1 MFIRSTKRKVPKSP
15 IKIRQKIKELEEQCQ
30 KQSKKIIVSKQLN
43 RTKDRFPIPI
53 KKQILERTDRN
64 PLCNVFLEKT
74 VHNQEDGRVKSTGK
88 RYMSSASNKRSYG
101 KVVKKISGSPDT
113 NQLIVGQPMILNNKK
128 SSKSFSQNSE

>member
-30 KQSKKIIVSKQLN
+30 KQSKKIILQKQLN
-43 RTKDRFPIPI
+43 RTKDRFSIPI
-53 KKQILERTDRN
+53 KKQILEKIDRK
-64 PLCNVFLEKT
+64 PLCNIFLQKT
-74 VHNQEDGRVKSTGK
+74 LHNYDDGRIKSTGK

-101 KVVKKISGSPDT
+101 KVAKKNSCSPDT
-113 NQLIVGQPMILNNKK
+113 NQVIVGRPIFLNNKK